1 MDDLLLQLAKQY
13 KDRYYG
19 KYRGFV
25 TDNSDPDQR
34 CRVRV
39 KVPSILGDSETG
51 WALPGA
57 PFGGKADQGLFL
69 APEVDT
75 QVWVEFEEGRLDHPI
90 WTGVFWQKSGDAP
103 KEAAK
108 SPPTTRVLKTPSG
121 HILQFDDE
129 SGKEKFRLA
138 HPAGT
143 EFSIDE
149 KGTVILV
156 DAKQNTVTLDADG
169 GKITLEDANGN
180 SVTMSSSGIV
190 AEDSSG
196 NKIEMAASGVTVKG
210 TKVVV
215 DGQQVM
221 LAGAGG
227 EPVIKGQSFL
237 TLFATHVHPS
247 AMGPTG
253 PPVPQGEMTTLSM
266 KVMTG

>member
-1 MDDLLLQLAKQY
+1 MEDLLLQLAKQY

-25 TDNSDPDQR
+25 TENNDPDQR

-39 KVPSILGDSETG
+39 RVPSVLGDSNTD
-51 WALPGA
+51 WALPSS
-57 PFGGKADQGLFL
+57 PFGGSSDQGLFL
-69 APEVDT
+69 VPEVGA
-75 QVWVEFEEGRLDHPI
+75 QVWVEFEEGHLDHPI
-90 WTGVFWQKSGDAP
+90 WTGAFWQKSGDPP

-121 HILQFDDE
+121 HVLQFDDD

-149 KGTVILV
+149 KGTVVLV
-156 DAKQNTVTLDADG
+156 DAKKNSVTLDADKG
-169 GKITLEDANGN
+169 SITLDDANGN
-180 SVTMSSSGIV
+180 SVIMSSRGIV
-190 AEDSSG
+190 IEDSNG
-196 NKIEMAASGVTVKG
+196 NKIEMTAAGVTVKG
-210 TKVVV
+210 NKLLLDV
-215 DGQQVM
+215 QQVM
-221 LAGAGG
+221 LAGSGG
-227 EPVIKGQSFL
+227 EPIIKGQSFL

-253 PPVPQGEMTTLSM
+253 PPVPQGETTTLSM
-266 KVMTG
+266 KAMTG